1 MRDKSISTDFFPEK
15 ISNLRPKIEPI
26 LEEDQDSSKV
36 KIMSKPEIQPRM
48 RIPNSF
54 L

>member
-1 MRDKSISTDFFPEK
+1 MRDKSISTEFFHEK
-15 ISNLRPKIEPI
+15 ILNQRQKIEPI

-36 KIMSKPEIQPRM
+36 TITSKSGIQPRM

>member
-1 MRDKSISTDFFPEK
+1 MRDKSISTEFFHEK
-15 ISNLRPKIEPI
+15 ILNQRPKIEPI

-36 KIMSKPEIQPRM
+36 TIESKSEIQPRM